1 MSKRNVKNAIGV
13 ILPLLAL
20 VLANLACD
28 LERSASEL
36 NGSQVFEARGG
47 WDYSWYAPVDPGRK
61 YQVTV
66 SSTQLD
72 YTGGFLVLEIAN
84 GLTCSD
90 CALSTSGTITRNGI
104 RTTFVA
110 PESGRVRINAYV
122 REGTY
127 ECKIE
132 ISPIGS

>member
-1 MSKRNVKNAIGV
+1 MSKRNVKNTMGV

-20 VLANLACD
+20 VLASIACD
-28 LERSASEL
+28 LERSAGEL
-36 NGSQVFEARGG
+36 NGSQMFEARVDGTTL
-47 WDYSWYAPVDPGRK
+47 WYAPVDPGRK

-66 SSTQLD
+66 SSAQLD

-90 CALSTSGTITRNGI
+90 CVLSTSGTITRNGI

-110 PESGRVRINAYV
+110 PEGGRVRINAHV